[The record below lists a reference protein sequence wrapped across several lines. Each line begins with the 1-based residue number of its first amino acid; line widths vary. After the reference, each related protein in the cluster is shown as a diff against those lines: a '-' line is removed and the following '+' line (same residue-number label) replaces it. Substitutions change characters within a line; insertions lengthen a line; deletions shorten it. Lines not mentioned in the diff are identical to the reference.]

1 MRNGSCDGGD
11 KGQRAE
17 GDILSLPSRVSGM
30 KYSSLELIQ
39 AQTQPQ
45 NLLLGLRI
53 SLALGKDG
61 SLRKRKV
68 YLLDWTSLKDHCGPR
83 SHWRPYW

>member
-1 MRNGSCDGGD
+1 
-11 KGQRAE
+11 
-17 GDILSLPSRVSGM
+17 M
-30 KYSSLELIQ
+30 KYSRRELIQ

-61 SLRKRKV
+61 SLRKKKGFLAGLD
-68 YLLDWTSLKDHCGPR
+68 LLEGPLWSPMPLEAVLVTVAHAVAPGR
-83 SHWRPYW
+83 DEV